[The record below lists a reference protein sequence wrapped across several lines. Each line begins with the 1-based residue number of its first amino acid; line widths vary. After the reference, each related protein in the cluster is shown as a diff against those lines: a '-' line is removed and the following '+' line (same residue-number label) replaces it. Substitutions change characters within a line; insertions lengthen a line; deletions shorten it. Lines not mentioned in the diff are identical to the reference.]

1 MSSSGSD
8 PFDKLPAELR
18 VRILVSTNCILP
30 ILQLIQASPIML
42 EQFLAYK
49 QYIVQRV
56 LDFDK
61 DMMQDAMAIILLP
74 DLFEANDNTR
84 SSAGA
89 VLRLWLN
96 YRLPNPFKNKSKHL
110 ASQLSELTSRM
121 IFLAEDYITKATA
134 PFPPREYH
142 CLPSIHQPSINGH
155 SLFKGVQI
163 TPRLDIT
170 SLSSLEMKRV
180 VKAFLRYELS
190 CKASDHFLKRYWET
204 IERRINKA
212 ESEAIQCVHEYCCS
226 LYGALFAQCSD
237 TQLPTRPT
245 GALLGTEDEIPDQF
259 HFDPDAYAHKFD
271 QLFGPGLNGGKFP
284 EHANSFAALGLDR
297 LVDFLRYDVSKADD
311 REALMTRLQNVWIRE
326 QNYLYWVAD
335 SIFTSN
341 YENRPADSFSGMYK
355 ELSLHNRCEL
365 ALDIGRQRAW
375 IFFDDS
381 RLYPQD
387 SVERPN
393 FPTDYFIKTSC
404 VDADWFRDSLFA
416 REKRRKRLGREEGR
430 KRRLLNAGLT

>member
-1 MSSSGSD
+1 
-8 PFDKLPAELR
+8 
-18 VRILVSTNCILP
+18 
-30 ILQLIQASPIML
+30 ML

-49 QYIVQRV
+49 QYIVQHV
-56 LDFDK
+56 LSFDK

-96 YRLPNPFKNKSKHL
+96 YRLSNPFKNKSKHL

-155 SLFKGVQI
+155 SLFKGFKI

-180 VKAFLRYELS
+180 IKAFLMYELS
-190 CKASDHFLKRYWET
+190 CKASDHFLERYWEPF
-204 IERRINKA
+204 ERRINKA
-212 ESEAIQCVHEYCCS
+212 ESEAIKCVYEYCCS
-226 LYGALFAQCSD
+226 LYGALFAQLSD
-237 TQLPTRPT
+237 AQLPTCPT
-245 GALLGTEDEIPDQF
+245 GPLLGTEDEIPDQF
-259 HFDPDAYAHKFD
+259 HFDTGAYAHKFGP
-271 QLFGPGLNGGKFP
+271 LFKPGLGGDRFP
-284 EHANSFAALGLDR
+284 CHANKFASLGLDR
-297 LVDFLRYDVSKADD
+297 LVNFLRYDVTKADD
-311 REALMTRLQNVWIRE
+311 RDTLMTQLQNVWSCDS
-326 QNYLYWVAD
+326 NYLYWTAN
-335 SIFTSN
+335 SIFTSI
-341 YENRPADSFSGMYK
+341 YENKPATSFSDMYK
-355 ELSLHNRCEL
+355 ELSLHNRCDL

-393 FPTDYFIKTSC
+393 FPSDSFIERNC
-404 VDADWFRDSLFA
+404 VDADWFRLSWVA
-416 REKRRKRLGREEGR
+416 RHKR
-430 KRRLLNAGLT
+430 